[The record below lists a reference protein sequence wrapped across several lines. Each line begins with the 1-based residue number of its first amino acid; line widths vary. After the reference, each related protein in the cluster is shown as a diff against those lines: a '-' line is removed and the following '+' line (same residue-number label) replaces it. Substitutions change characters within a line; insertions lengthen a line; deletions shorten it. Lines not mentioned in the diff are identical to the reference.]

1 MIKIIISIG
10 IIVKIMTILMMI
22 MTAGRLSSS
31 YNVPGQLMLQG
42 SVGRGEELEVSI
54 MLMLMLMLI
63 LLMRRRKGNMIM
75 VMVRVICM
83 YRYILSVFV
92 CLFVTK
98 LF

>member
-42 SVGRGEELEVSI
+42 SVGRGEELEVG
-54 MLMLMLMLI
+54 LMLMLI

>member
-63 LLMRRRKGNMIM
+63 LLRRGRKGNMI
-75 VMVRVICM
+75 MVRVICM